1 VTTPPP
7 VANQVLVGS
16 FHYTSATDT
25 LTWSDPVYLMHGFRP
40 GDVVPSVDLVLS
52 HKHPEDRDEAARV
65 IQRVCATGEA
75 FSCWHRIIDAAGT
88 QRQVLSVGAGTFD
101 DNGFV
106 TGYAGYISDVSELLR
121 RSVNREVEEA
131 LDGLSR
137 TRPTIEQV
145 KGALMLTYALDP
157 DAAFELLRRYSQLA
171 NVKVRDVAVAFAEAM
186 SRGDFPEGS
195 RPTWDELAGH
205 TRGSTHDGQAGQ
217 AAAD

>member
-1 VTTPPP
+1 MTTPPP
-7 VANQVLVGS
+7 VADQVLVGS
-16 FHYTSATDT
+16 FHYTSATDS

-65 IQRVCATGEA
+65 IQRVCATGEP
-75 FSCWHRIIDAAGT
+75 FSSWHRIVDAAGT

-131 LDGLSR
+131 LDGLARS
-137 TRPTIEQV
+137 RPTIEQV

-157 DAAFELLRRYSQLA
+157 DAAFDLLRRYSQLA
-171 NVKVRDVAVAFAEAM
+171 NVKVRDVAAEFAEAM
-186 SRGDFPEGS
+186 AGGDFPDGT
-195 RPTWDELAGH
+195 RPTWDELAAH
-205 TRGSTHDGQAGQ
+205 TRGSTSDGQEEQ